1 MIAFIES
8 TGGKALMKQI
18 PASLLTLLAGVV
30 ITLISLW
37 VGQHHG
43 LLPEQAS
50 EQAPLVDNFFNVM
63 VTIATALFF
72 IVQGAIVWFSIQ
84 FRQRPGD
91 DTDGVAIEGNVPL
104 EIVWTAIPAI
114 IVIGLGIYSV
124 DVYEQMGGFG
134 PAHAHGMMAHQGKLA
149 TASSMGSAMA
159 APLVADSELSAE
171 TTAVS
176 PQASPIAKYGFGAP
190 TAQAGKAADVVVN
203 VTGLQYAW
211 LFNYLDREDPDSAI
225 TTGELHVPLGKAV
238 QLNIAAQDVIH
249 SFWVPQFR
257 LKQDA
262 LPGQPT
268 ELRFVATKIGTY
280 PVVCAELCGSYHG
293 SMRTQLVVETPEEY
307 EAWLAENQAAQA
319 AGLGA
324 TIAANSA
331 AQLDVQSVLPSNA
344 EFLAGYESE
353 IGVNAETLAQLQPHS
368 PSL

>member
-1 MIAFIES
+1 
-8 TGGKALMKQI
+8 MKQI

-37 VGQHHG
+37 VGQNHG

-72 IVQGAIVWFSIQ
+72 VVQGAIVWFSIQ

-104 EIVWTAIPAI
+104 EIVWTAIPAV

-134 PAHAHGMMAHQGKLA
+134 PAHSHGMMAHQSKPA
-149 TASSMGSAMA
+149 ASSMASSMGSAMA
-159 APLVADSELSAE
+159 APLVADTELGTEA
-171 TTAVS
+171 AA
-176 PQASPIAKYGFGAP
+176 ASPPGSPAKYGFGAP
-190 TAQAGKAADVVVN
+190 TAQSGKAADVVVN

-211 LFNYLDREDPDSAI
+211 LFNYPDRENPDSAI

-293 SMRTQLVVETPEEY
+293 SMRTQLVVETPAEY
-307 EAWLAENQAAQA
+307 EAWLAENQVAQA
-319 AGLGA
+319 AELGTA
-324 TIAANSA
+324 IASNSSV
-331 AQLDVQSVLPSNA
+331 QPDVQSDVQSNA

-353 IGVNAETLAQLQPHS
+353 IGVSAETLAQLQPHS